1 MLPKRM
7 SEIRQHMTTTSY
19 AEVDENRLRKPT
31 ILLELNAMD
40 EFLEIAK
47 REPSMAVAVEEL
59 RKRSAVIAGLV
70 TGSSG
75 NCPCCGHKLVP

>member
-19 AEVDENRLRKPT
+19 AEVDENRLREPT

-70 TGSSG
+70 TG
-75 NCPCCGHKLVP
+75 NW